1 MSITTVVI
9 TSLTDGVD
17 VVRAAAGVELV
28 INPMLEVELEFTKG
42 TDDVVLTPSADDVV
56 LISLEEVDLTITGVL
71 IVFDSVVFVI

>member
-28 INPMLEVELEFTKG
+28 INPILEVELEFTKG
-42 TDDVVLTPSADDVV
+42 TDDVV

>member
-28 INPMLEVELEFTKG
+28 ITPVLEVELTTKG
-42 TDDVVLTPSADDVV
+42 ADDVV
-56 LISLEEVDLTITGVL
+56 SI
-71 IVFDSVVFVI
+71 